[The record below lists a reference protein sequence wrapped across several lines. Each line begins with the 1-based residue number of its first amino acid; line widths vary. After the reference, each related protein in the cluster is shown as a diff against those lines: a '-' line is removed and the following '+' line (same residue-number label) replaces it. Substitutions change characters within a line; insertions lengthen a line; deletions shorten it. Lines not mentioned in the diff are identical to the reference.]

1 MTEEVQHVYLRED
14 KAIPG
19 QNYVC
24 LSFISPEKTINMKN
38 DYFAYKYQ
46 QHVAGEYVNIFNELV
61 DKILDGDEVEMS
73 QVVDLKKRMTRVA
86 GEVLVDYDKHKS
98 LYADYLFREEEVIG
112 KEFDKSNNFQT
123 SVRGVKIR
131 GVYDTLEEAQ
141 TRGAV
146 LQKIDPVHN
155 ILLGKVGAWV
165 PFDPD
170 VAKMNNVKYLDDNL
184 NELMKANDENQK
196 KKDHFFKEQTRQ
208 RIQESKEQQ
217 ERLRKQIEAEKDEV
231 ATTTQEDEEVETI
244 QADALDNVDPWMS
257 RKTEQ

>member
-1 MTEEVQHVYLRED
+1 MTEDVKHVYLRED
-14 KAIPG
+14 KPIQG
-19 QNYVC
+19 QNYAC

-46 QHVAGEYVNIFNELV
+46 QHVASEYVNIFNELV

-86 GEVLVDYDKHKS
+86 GEVIVDYNKHKS
-98 LYADYLFREEEVIG
+98 LYADYLYREEETIG
-112 KEFDKSNNFQT
+112 KEFDKTNDFQT

-141 TRGAV
+141 TRGQV

-155 ILLGKVGAWV
+155 ILLCKVGAWV

-170 VAKMNNVKYLDDNL
+170 VAKMSNVQYLDDNL
-184 NELMKANDENQK
+184 NELMKAYEENQQ
-196 KKDHFFKEQTRQ
+196 KKDHFFQEQTRQ

-217 ERLRKQIEAEKDEV
+217 ERLRKQIEAETEEV
-231 ATTTQEDEEVETI
+231 ATTEKEDETVETI
-244 QADALDNVDPWMS
+244 QADELDNEDPWMS
-257 RKTEQ
+257 RKTSS